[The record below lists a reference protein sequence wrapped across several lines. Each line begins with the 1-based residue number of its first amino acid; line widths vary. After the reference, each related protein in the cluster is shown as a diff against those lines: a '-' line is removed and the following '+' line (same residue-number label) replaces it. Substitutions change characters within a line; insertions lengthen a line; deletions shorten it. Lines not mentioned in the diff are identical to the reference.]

1 MGKEI
6 LNFGNIEISKNKFYH
21 HKILVPLRD
30 ADIEKVLVCNKIYFG
45 EKNTLLVTYI
55 MIIKLSHCI

>member
-1 MGKEI
+1 MVKHKYLLSHTKMSKEI

-30 ADIEKVLVCNKIYFG
+30 ADIDKVLVCNKIYFG
-45 EKNTLLVTYI
+45 EKT
-55 MIIKLSHCI
+55 

>member
-30 ADIEKVLVCNKIYFG
+30 ADIDKVLVCNKIYFG
-45 EKNTLLVTYI
+45 RKT
-55 MIIKLSHCI
+55 